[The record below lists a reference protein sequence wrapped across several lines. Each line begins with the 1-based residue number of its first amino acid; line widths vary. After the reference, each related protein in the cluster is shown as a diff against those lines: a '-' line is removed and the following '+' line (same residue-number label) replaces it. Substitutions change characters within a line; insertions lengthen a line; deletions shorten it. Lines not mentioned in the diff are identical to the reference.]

1 MKTQLLTFKLL
12 LSATIIVVLLSCNS
26 CSKDEPIDKDEEFI
40 ENPDTSSINTF
51 ILNLNYNQDELLG
64 VEETGGEAL
73 LKTKGETKSD
83 DSYSEGI
90 ETDCKSVDYNLKVN
104 FEDVAILRP
113 TNGIV
118 YPGALVI
125 GNQTMR
131 DGLPEPFQVSRA
143 PITLRLDLPG
153 IGDQGNIDVE
163 DVSNSQVQS
172 SIDNALE
179 WWNANKYVDG
189 YVNPSN
195 SSYSTSA
202 SYSSKQMSLEV
213 GMNAEWATGDVSAQ
227 FNYETS
233 TTKRVAV
240 MVYKQVFYTVTMD
253 LPLQP
258 ADVFG
263 TDVPLTTIETTFNSN
278 TPPAYV
284 HSVNYGRIIMFRM
297 ETTEEA
303 TEAELKGAFNYASGL
318 NSASGDV
325 EAKYKDILNESNIT
339 TVTIGG
345 NAEVASQAVTAK
357 DFGDLQP
364 IITGENAVYSRNN
377 PGVPIAY
384 TIRYLKDN
392 SLAKMGYSTDYVA
405 LNCTSEGR
413 KHNQIR
419 FKNEIVDNFRIGVE
433 FKSKKEGGDIIYSKI
448 DWKYN
453 KVSGE
458 STYIKPDDG
467 AYDIFYH
474 VERAKAGTGY
484 ESKLRD
490 DIGGYVNDYEDCFV
504 SYADWKIGYYEAK
517 VKSCD

>member
-1 MKTQLLTFKLL
+1 MKTQLLTLKSL
-12 LSATIIVVLLSCNS
+12 LSITVICIIVS
-26 CSKDEPIDKDEEFI
+26 CSKEDASNNEVAK
-40 ENPDTSSINTF
+40 NPDASNINNF
-51 ILNLNYNQDELLG
+51 ILNLNYNQNELLG

-73 LKTKGETKSD
+73 LKTPGETTTD
-83 DSYSEGI
+83 GSYAEGI
-90 ETDCKSVDYNLKVN
+90 VTDCKSIDYNLKVN

-143 PITLRLDLPG
+143 AMTLRLDLPG
-153 IGDQGNIDVE
+153 IGEQGNIDVTN
-163 DVSNSQVQS
+163 VSNSQVQAK
-172 SIDNALE
+172 IDDALE
-179 WWNANKYVDG
+179 WWNANKYVEG

-195 SSYSTSA
+195 SSYATSA

-227 FNYETS
+227 FNYETT

-253 LPLQP
+253 VPSQP

-263 TDVPLTTIETTFNSN
+263 IDVPLSQIETAFNSS

-303 TEAELKGAFNYASGL
+303 TEAELTGAFNYASGR

-325 EAKYKDILNESNIT
+325 EAKYKDILKESNIT

-345 NAEVASQAVTAK
+345 NAAVASEAVTARN
-357 DFGDLQP
+357 FGDLQP

-384 TIRYLKDN
+384 TIRFLKDN

-405 LNCTSEGR
+405 LNCTSAAR

-419 FKNEIVDNFRIGVE
+419 FKNEIIDNFRIGIDY
-433 FKSKKEGGDIIYSKI
+433 KLKEKGGKTYDEIE
-448 DWKYN
+448 WQYN

-458 STYIKPDDG
+458 STYITPPDG
-467 AYDIFYH
+467 AYDIYYN

-490 DIGGYVNDYEDCFV
+490 NIGGYVHDHEDCFE
-504 SYADWKIGYYEAK
+504 SYADYIVWPTYEAK
-517 VKSCD
+517 VRACQ